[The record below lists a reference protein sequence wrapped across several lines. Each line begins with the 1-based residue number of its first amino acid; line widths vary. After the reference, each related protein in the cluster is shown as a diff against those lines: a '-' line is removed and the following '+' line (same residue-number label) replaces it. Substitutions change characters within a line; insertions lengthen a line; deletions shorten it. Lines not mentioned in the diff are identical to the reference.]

1 MDWRRRPPEKAKNI
15 WARCSLEFSTLRYK
29 LHLVKG
35 AKVSSKNATFFLSE
49 HYLDFKE
56 KGMKMLDRLD
66 EFNSFS
72 RLDREMWLH
81 KTIQVLFDKIDKSNP
96 HFTLL
101 SEAPHNHV
109 SLGIQQISKF
119 LNIPVIHFVNW
130 TPIPLLCLRH
140 VQGDRLIRY
149 PGSSHKKLE

>member
-1 MDWRRRPPEKAKNI
+1 
-15 WARCSLEFSTLRYK
+15 
-29 LHLVKG
+29 
-35 AKVSSKNATFFLSE
+35 
-49 HYLDFKE
+49 
-56 KGMKMLDRLD
+56 MKMLDRLD

-81 KTIQVLFDKIDKSNP
+81 KTIQVLFDKIDKVTHILPYFLKPSQ
-96 HFTLL
+96 
-101 SEAPHNHV
+101 SCI
-109 SLGIQQISKF
+109 LGIQQISKF

-149 PGSSHKKLE
+149 QGAWSQKIE